1 MSVRKRAAAKPRTKP
16 KARPIDTS
24 LEEAERFAAKYAEGD
39 EVPPAQ
45 PPTPKRKRKKRA
57 AKTTEPSKVGRPRAY
72 TATTL
77 KTHSITMTDEQRE
90 ALEKHVEKVNEGRR
104 EQGLQPLSFASWAR
118 EALLLVAGLD
128 HLTEAGALRAKLAKL
143 EGASL

>member
-1 MSVRKRAAAKPRTKP
+1 MAARKRAAAKPRTKP

-39 EVPPAQ
+39 EALPMRPPK
-45 PPTPKRKRKKRA
+45 PKKKRKRRA
-57 AKTTEPSKVGRPRAY
+57 SKATEPSKVGRPRAY
-72 TATTL
+72 ASTTL
-77 KTHSITMTDEQRE
+77 KTHSITMTEEQRQ
-90 ALEKHVEKVNEGRR
+90 ALEKHVEKVNAGRR
-104 EQGLQPLSFASWAR
+104 EQGLRPLSFASWAR
-118 EALLLVAGLD
+118 EALLQVAGLD